1 MRKIPPE
8 TSSGSYSRMRA
19 RSNFPRLAL
28 VALVSGALLAGC
40 TRQEGDAIVIEKEH
54 IAAGAPTPSPPT
66 QTLADQLPEVKERD
80 MAPDEIA
87 VDGLVMKA
95 KDRGSSRD
103 PRAMKDEQWLVKVR
117 LFDGGRIF
125 NVPTDRPRF
134 EKLSSG
140 DNVHVRYQVGKYTG
154 TVWGA
159 ELLEP

>member
-1 MRKIPPE
+1 MQV
-8 TSSGSYSRMRA
+8 
-19 RSNFPRLAL
+19 RSNSSRLAL

-40 TRQEGDAIVIEKEH
+40 TRQEGEAIVIGKEH
-54 IAAGAPTPSPPT
+54 IAAAAPTPSPTT
-66 QTLADQLPEVKERD
+66 QLDQPPEVKEREL
-80 MAPDEIA
+80 APDEIA

-140 DNVHVRYQVGKYTG
+140 DQVHVRYQVGKYTG

-159 ELLEP
+159 ELLKP